1 MGLWD
6 LFLSWIGVSGKNVN
20 VIVVGLDNSGKTTTI
35 QRLKVR
41 NSYLSILKRF
51 ITQDVH
57 LFEPFIFTYSP
68 QLSCHKPVAGS
79 HSAVHAMIQCCVN
92 CHGLIRA
99 NQCCVNCH
107 GLIRACQQQAVHCC
121 TLLQPKEKQAAE
133 VAPTYGFNVDEFHK
147 GPLKFTVFDM
157 GGAGRYRSLWEEHY
171 REAQS
176 VIFVLDSADRIRLVV
191 AKDELDNMLRHPNLG
206 KVPILFLANKKDLPT
221 ALTPVELA
229 QALRLEDIKDRPWQI
244 VPSNALTG
252 EGLDRGTEW
261 LADKLST
268 LQ

>member
-35 QRLKVR
+35 QRLK
-41 NSYLSILKRF
+41 
-51 ITQDVH
+51 
-57 LFEPFIFTYSP
+57 
-68 QLSCHKPVAGS
+68 
-79 HSAVHAMIQCCVN
+79 
-92 CHGLIRA
+92 
-99 NQCCVNCH
+99 
-107 GLIRACQQQAVHCC
+107 
-121 TLLQPKEKQAAE
+121 PKEKQAAE